1 METNQLQI
9 TTMLQF
15 HITFTLASITLC
27 SRAVAVVSQQWP
39 VTLLLPSDF
48 IDFMIFFF
56 AEILL
61 TGDPKVTNARTHE
74 RVRGTLQ
81 QSLYRQGKRGLR
93 LRDGVSSLDFVEG
106 IFYDLHSF

>member
-27 SRAVAVVSQQWP
+27 SHAVAVISQQWP

-48 IDFMIFFF
+48 IDFFFF
-56 AEILL
+56 LAEILL
-61 TGDPKVTNARTHE
+61 TGDPKVTNASTHE
-74 RVRGTLQ
+74 RVRGTFQ
-81 QSLYRQGKRGLR
+81 QSLYRLGKRGLG
-93 LRDGVSSLDFVEG
+93 LRDGVSNLDFV
-106 IFYDLHSF
+106 

>member
-27 SRAVAVVSQQWP
+27 SHAVAVISQQWP

-48 IDFMIFFF
+48 IDFMILFF

-61 TGDPKVTNARTHE
+61 TGDPKVTNASTHE
-74 RVRGTLQ
+74 RVRGTFQ
-81 QSLYRQGKRGLR
+81 QSLYRLGKRGLG
-93 LRDGVSSLDFVEG
+93 LRDGVSNLDFV
-106 IFYDLHSF
+106 

>member
-15 HITFTLASITLC
+15 HITFTLASITLRL
-27 SRAVAVVSQQWP
+27 RAVVVISQQWP

-56 AEILL
+56 AETLL
-61 TGDPKVTNARTHE
+61 TGDP
-74 RVRGTLQ
+74 
-81 QSLYRQGKRGLR
+81 QSDQCK
-93 LRDGVSSLDFVEG
+93 
-106 IFYDLHSF
+106 HS

>member
-27 SRAVAVVSQQWP
+27 SRAVVVISQQWP

-48 IDFMIFFF
+48 IDFMIFF
-56 AEILL
+56 LL
-61 TGDPKVTNARTHE
+61 RH
-74 RVRGTLQ
+74 
-81 QSLYRQGKRGLR
+81 
-93 LRDGVSSLDFVEG
+93 F
-106 IFYDLHSF
+106 

>member
-27 SRAVAVVSQQWP
+27 SHAVAVISQQWP

-48 IDFMIFFF
+48 IDFFFF
-56 AEILL
+56 FCWD
-61 TGDPKVTNARTHE
+61 TFDRWP
-74 RVRGTLQ
+74 
-81 QSLYRQGKRGLR
+81 QSNQCEH
-93 LRDGVSSLDFVEG
+93 SLKG
-106 IFYDLHSF
+106 